1 MKRIVSLLL
10 IVMLAISVLAAC
22 SENGDDTSKA
32 ESKATESKADTS
44 AADESSVEESSVDPC
59 PLEEKFWDKSVSLL
73 LSDSKNQF
81 RGEFWLDEIEEDSQ
95 LSVVF
100 ADRSALLKDKY
111 GLTID
116 VHYVTDGT
124 ELVNELTQAIN
135 GGTPYNLVAN
145 AAYNLAP
152 KTIDGYFWDLYE
164 LNETVNGGN
173 GYLNLEAD
181 YWDQGIIADMSIAN
195 RMYFLTGDLCVT
207 DDNATWAMLF
217 NKDLINKHNLENP
230 YDLVNSGDWTI
241 DKMCEMA
248 KEVVV
253 MHGEKMSYNPDDGD
267 VWGVLGQTYDGLM
280 YMLGFGCAKIQ
291 KNSDDVPELCLTNQ
305 RNIDC
310 FDKLYN
316 MFVDQSFCG
325 IADFFGAWN
334 SGVYGQETKMF
345 TNGNALFMS
354 QNINALFG
362 DAFTESDVEYG
373 IIPMPKVDDLQE
385 DYCASGNVYSV
396 TVVAVPVCC
405 PTEDLDV
412 TVFTLEA
419 LAYYGKEM
427 VTPAYY
433 SLVLKGQKT
442 KDEESEKNLDLIF
455 KSRKYDLSDAY
466 NFGDDMIQFYNHVFG
481 NKTSNKYVSQCETY
495 SGSYQKAIEK
505 FVEAFQQ

>member
-10 IVMLAISVLAAC
+10 IVMLAVTAFAAC
-22 SENGDDTSKA
+22 SEGGDDNSKA
-32 ESKATESKADTS
+32 ESKAESKADTS
-44 AADESSVEESSVDPC
+44 AADESEIEESSVDPC
-59 PLEEKFWDKSVSLL
+59 PLEQKFWDKSVSLL
-73 LSDSKNQF
+73 MADSKNQF
-81 RGEFWLDEIEEDSQ
+81 RGEFWLDEVEDDSA
-95 LSVVF
+95 LAAVF
-100 ADRSALLKDKY
+100 AERSALLKEKY
-111 GLTID
+111 GLSID
-116 VHYVTDGT
+116 VHYVESGAA
-124 ELVNELTQAIN
+124 LVEELTQAIN

-164 LNETVNGGN
+164 ANDEVNGGK
-173 GYLNLEAD
+173 GYINFDAE
-181 YWDQGIIADMSIAN
+181 YWDQGIIEDMSIAG
-195 RMYFLTGDLCVT
+195 RMYFLTGDLCVS

-217 NKDLINKHNLENP
+217 NKGLIDKHSLENP
-230 YDLVNSGDWTI
+230 YELVNSGSWTL

-248 KEVVV
+248 KEVVL
-253 MHGEKMSYNPDDGD
+253 MHGEKMSYNPEDGD

-291 KNSDDVPELCLTNQ
+291 KNADDIPELCITDQ

-310 FDKLYN
+310 FDKLYT
-316 MFVDQSFCG
+316 MFVDQSYCG
-325 IADFFGAWN
+325 IADFYGAWN
-334 SGVYGQETKMF
+334 SGIYGDETRIF
-345 TNGNALFMS
+345 VNGNALFMS
-354 QNINALFG
+354 QNVNALFG

-373 IIPMPKVDDLQE
+373 IVPMPKVNEDQE
-385 DYCASGNVYSV
+385 NYCASGNVYSV
-396 TVVAVPVCC
+396 TVAAIPVCC

-427 VTPAYY
+427 ITPSYY

-455 KSRKYDLSDAY
+455 KSRRYDLSDTY
-466 NFGDDMIQFYNHVFG
+466 NFANDMIQFYNHVFG
-481 NKTSNKYVSQCETY
+481 NKNSNKYVSQCDAHFD
-495 SGSYQKAIEK
+495 SYQSAIDK